1 MMKRNKEQNTIKLQ
15 EQLLKIKILKIF
27 MKHFFIILIFIS
39 NIGSGQK
46 ADTSYKLLDSVIV
59 TSRSIKILDTKNPFV
74 ISSITNKQ
82 IVEKG
87 ARTTPEALQ
96 GVSGV
101 FIQKTNHG
109 GGSAFM
115 RGLTGNQTL
124 IVLDGIR
131 LNNAIYR
138 YGPNQYLNTIDM
150 FTVDKIDVLKG
161 IGSVEYGSDAMGGVI
176 HVKTKEN
183 TSKDLNKISLN
194 NTSKFISNGMEKTN
208 RTAIQYATNKW
219 DFTGGIS
226 LKKYGDLLGGG
237 SIGKQ
242 TPTGYNELNYDL
254 KTRIKISNQSELI
267 YSSQNTIQNNIPI
280 YHKIVLENFKTN
292 QTDYQIHYLN
302 YLKYKYTS
310 NKKWVSEI
318 IINASTQRSIEQ
330 RSIQKNNSSIF
341 RNEADTVKNIGL
353 TAEIVSKPNKN
364 WTMNSGFDYYKD
376 KIFSEAIE
384 TSSDLNTQVFKR
396 GLYPNRAIYKN
407 SSIFNIHNLNFNKLN
422 IVAGLRYN
430 FLHIQMNELTLGNIA
445 IKPSA
450 LVSNFGFNYQL
461 NQHSFLFGSITTGY
475 RAPNIDDL
483 GSLGIVDFRY
493 EIPSYD
499 LRPEK
504 SLNTEIGY
512 KLRSNKI
519 DFSIAAFKMKLKDII
534 ARVLVDGKV
543 INGYN
548 VYNKKNIESSYIN
561 GAEVNYTYLLSKF
574 LTWHTN
580 ATYTYGQNVTKNE
593 PMRRI
598 PPLFGQNKISF
609 AIKNKILAITHQ
621 FAGKQDRLAQGD
633 KDDNR
638 IGKQGTPGW
647 NIFNVDAGWQFKN
660 LSLNTSLIN
669 ISNVQYKTHGSGVY
683 GMGRAINLTLQW
695 NTH

>member
-1 MMKRNKEQNTIKLQ
+1 MKKYYF
-15 EQLLKIKILKIF
+15 LLS
-27 MKHFFIILIFIS
+27 LIFSINVS
-39 NIGSGQK
+39 AQK
-46 ADTSYKLLDSVIV
+46 EDSSFINLDSAIV
-59 TSRSIKILDTKNPFV
+59 TSRSIKILDTKNPLV
-74 ISSITNKQ
+74 ISSIKNQQ
-82 IVEKG
+82 IIEKG
-87 ARTTPEALQ
+87 ARTTPEALM

-109 GGSAFM
+109 GGSAFI

-161 IGSVEYGSDAMGGVI
+161 FGAVEYGSDAMGGVI

-183 TSKDLNKISLN
+183 ASKELNKISLN
-194 NTSKFISNGMEKTN
+194 NTSKFISSDMEKTN

-219 DFTGGIS
+219 DFIGGIS
-226 LKKYGDLLGGG
+226 LKKYGDLVGGG
-237 SIGKQ
+237 NIGKQ
-242 TPTGYNELNYDL
+242 NPTGYDEINYDL
-254 KTRIKISNQSELI
+254 KTKIKINNQSELI
-267 YSSQNTIQNNIPI
+267 YSSQNTIQKNIPI
-280 YHKIVLENFKTN
+280 YHKIALENYKTN
-292 QTDYQIHYLN
+292 HIDYQVHYLN
-302 YLKYKYTS
+302 YLKYKYIS
-310 NKKWVSEI
+310 HKKWASEI

-376 KIFSEAIE
+376 QIFSEAIE
-384 TSSDLNTQVFKR
+384 TSNELNTQVFKR
-396 GLYPNRAIYKN
+396 GLYPNGSIYKN
-407 SSIFNIHNLNFNKLN
+407 SSLFNIHNLNFIKLN
-422 IVAGLRYN
+422 LVAGLRYN
-430 FLHIQMNELTLGNIA
+430 FLHIQMNELTLGEIA

-450 LVSNFGFNYQL
+450 LVSNFGINYQL
-461 NQHSFLFGSITTGY
+461 NQHGFLFGSITTGY

-499 LRPEK
+499 LKPEK

-512 KLRSNKI
+512 KYRSNKI
-519 DFSIAAFKMKLKDII
+519 DFSIAAFKLKLKDII

-543 INGYN
+543 INSYN

-574 LTWHTN
+574 LTWYTN

-609 AIKNKILAITHQ
+609 VKKNKSLAITHQ

-638 IGKQGTPGW
+638 IGKLGTPGW
-647 NIFNVDAGWQFKN
+647 NIFNIDAGWQVKN
-660 LSLNTSLIN
+660 ISLNTSLIN
-669 ISNVQYKTHGSGVY
+669 ISNIQYKTHGSGVY
-683 GMGRAINLTLQW
+683 GMGRAVNFSFKIEF
-695 NTH
+695 

>member
-1 MMKRNKEQNTIKLQ
+1 MKKYYF
-15 EQLLKIKILKIF
+15 LLS
-27 MKHFFIILIFIS
+27 LIFSINVS
-39 NIGSGQK
+39 AQK
-46 ADTSYKLLDSVIV
+46 EDSSFINLDSAIV
-59 TSRSIKILDTKNPFV
+59 TSRSIKILDTKNPLV
-74 ISSITNKQ
+74 ISSIKKQ
-82 IVEKG
+82 QIIEKG
-87 ARTTPEALQ
+87 ARTTPEALM

-109 GGSAFM
+109 GGSAFI

-150 FTVDKIDVLKG
+150 FTIDKIDVLKG
-161 IGSVEYGSDAMGGVI
+161 FGAVEYGSDALSGVI
-176 HVKTKEN
+176 HIKTKEN
-183 TSKDLNKISLN
+183 ASKELNKISLN
-194 NTSKFISNGMEKTN
+194 NTSKFISSDMEKTN

-219 DFTGGIS
+219 DFIGGIS
-226 LKKYGDLLGGG
+226 LKKYGDLVGGG
-237 SIGKQ
+237 NIGKQ
-242 TPTGYNELNYDL
+242 NPTGYDEINYDL
-254 KTRIKISNQSELI
+254 KTKIKINNQSELI
-267 YSSQNTIQNNIPI
+267 YSSQNTIQKNIPI
-280 YHKIVLENFKTN
+280 YHKIALENYKTN
-292 QTDYQIHYLN
+292 HIDYQVHYLN
-302 YLKYKYTS
+302 YLKYKYIS
-310 NKKWVSEI
+310 HKKWASEI

-376 KIFSEAIE
+376 QIFSEAIE
-384 TSSDLNTQVFKR
+384 TSSELNTQVFKR
-396 GLYPNRAIYKN
+396 GLYPNGSIYKN
-407 SSIFNIHNLNFNKLN
+407 SSLFNIHNLNFIKLN
-422 IVAGLRYN
+422 LVAGLRYN
-430 FLHIQMNELTLGNIA
+430 FLHIQMNELTLGEIA

-450 LVSNFGFNYQL
+450 LVSNFGINYQL
-461 NQHSFLFGSITTGY
+461 NQHGFLFGSITTGY

-499 LRPEK
+499 LKPEK

-512 KLRSNKI
+512 KYRSNKI
-519 DFSIAAFKMKLKDII
+519 DFSIAAFKLKLKDII

-543 INGYN
+543 INSYN

-574 LTWHTN
+574 LTWYTN

-609 AIKNKILAITHQ
+609 VKKNKSLAITHQ

-638 IGKQGTPGW
+638 IGKLGTPGW
-647 NIFNVDAGWQFKN
+647 NIFNIDAGWQVKN
-660 LSLNTSLIN
+660 ISLNTSLIN
-669 ISNVQYKTHGSGVY
+669 ISNIQYKTHGSGVY
-683 GMGRAINLTLQW
+683 GMGRAVNFSFKIEF
-695 NTH
+695 

>member
-1 MMKRNKEQNTIKLQ
+1 MKKYYF
-15 EQLLKIKILKIF
+15 LLS
-27 MKHFFIILIFIS
+27 LIFSINVS
-39 NIGSGQK
+39 AQK
-46 ADTSYKLLDSVIV
+46 EDSSFINLDSAIV

-74 ISSITNKQ
+74 ISSITSQQ
-82 IVEKG
+82 IIEKG
-87 ARTTPEALQ
+87 ARTTPEALM
-96 GVSGV
+96 GESGV

-109 GGSAFM
+109 GGSAFV

-131 LNNAIYR
+131 LNNSIYR

-150 FTVDKIDVLKG
+150 FTVNKIDVLKG
-161 IGSVEYGSDAMGGVI
+161 IGAVEYGSDAMGGVI
-176 HVKTKEN
+176 QVKTKEN
-183 TSKDLNKISLN
+183 ASKELNKISLN
-194 NTSKFISNGMEKTN
+194 NTSKFISSDMEKTN

-219 DFTGGIS
+219 DFIGGIS
-226 LKKYGDLLGGG
+226 LKKYGDLVGGG
-237 SIGKQ
+237 NIGKQ
-242 TPTGYNELNYDL
+242 TPTKYNEINYDL
-254 KTRIKISNQSELI
+254 KTRIKINNQSELI
-267 YSSQNTIQNNIPI
+267 YSSQNTIQKNVPI
-280 YHKIVLENFKTN
+280 YHKIALENFKTN
-292 QTDYQIHYLN
+292 QIDYQIHYLN
-302 YLKYKYTS
+302 YLKYKYIS
-310 NKKWVSEI
+310 HKKWISEI

-330 RSIQKNNSSIF
+330 RSNQKNNSSIL

-364 WTMNSGFDYYKD
+364 WTMNTGFDYYKD
-376 KIFSEAIE
+376 QIFSEALE
-384 TSSDLNTQVFKR
+384 TNSDLNTQVFKR
-396 GLYPNRAIYKN
+396 GLYPNGSIYKN

-445 IKPSA
+445 INPAA

-461 NQHSFLFGSITTGY
+461 NQHGFLFGSITTGY

-512 KLRSNKI
+512 KYRSNKI

-534 ARVLVDGKV
+534 ARVLLDGQV
-543 INGYN
+543 INSYQ

-561 GAEVNYTYLLSKF
+561 GKEVNYNYLLSKY
-574 LTWHTN
+574 LTWYTN

-609 AIKNKILAITHQ
+609 VKKNKSLAITHQ

-638 IGKQGTPGW
+638 IGKLGTPGW
-647 NIFNVDAGWQFKN
+647 NIFNIDAGWEFKN
-660 LSLNTSLIN
+660 LSVNTSLIN

-683 GMGRAINLTLQW
+683 AMGRAVNFSFKIEF
-695 NTH
+695 

>member
-1 MMKRNKEQNTIKLQ
+1 MKKYYF
-15 EQLLKIKILKIF
+15 LLS
-27 MKHFFIILIFIS
+27 LIFSINVS
-39 NIGSGQK
+39 AQK
-46 ADTSYKLLDSVIV
+46 EDSSFINLDSAIV
-59 TSRSIKILDTKNPFV
+59 TSRSIKILDTKNPLV
-74 ISSITNKQ
+74 ISSIKKQ
-82 IVEKG
+82 QIIEKG
-87 ARTTPEALQ
+87 ARTTPEALM

-109 GGSAFM
+109 GGSAFI

-150 FTVDKIDVLKG
+150 FTIDKIDVLKG
-161 IGSVEYGSDAMGGVI
+161 FGAVEYGSDAMGGVI

-183 TSKDLNKISLN
+183 ASKELNKISLN
-194 NTSKFISNGMEKTN
+194 NTSKFISSDMEKTN

-219 DFTGGIS
+219 DFIGGIS
-226 LKKYGDLLGGG
+226 LKKYGDLVGGG
-237 SIGKQ
+237 NIGKQ
-242 TPTGYNELNYDL
+242 NPTGYDEINYDL
-254 KTRIKISNQSELI
+254 KTKIKINNQSELI
-267 YSSQNTIQNNIPI
+267 YSSQNTIQKNIPI
-280 YHKIVLENFKTN
+280 YHKIALENYKTN
-292 QTDYQIHYLN
+292 HIDYQVHYLN
-302 YLKYKYTS
+302 YLKYKYIS
-310 NKKWVSEI
+310 HKKWASEI

-376 KIFSEAIE
+376 QIFSEAIE
-384 TSSDLNTQVFKR
+384 TSNELNTQVFKR
-396 GLYPNRAIYKN
+396 GLYPNGSIYKN
-407 SSIFNIHNLNFNKLN
+407 SSLFNIHNLNFIKLN
-422 IVAGLRYN
+422 LVAGLRYN
-430 FLHIQMNELTLGNIA
+430 FLHIQMNELTLGEIA

-450 LVSNFGFNYQL
+450 LVSNFGINYQL
-461 NQHSFLFGSITTGY
+461 NQHGFLFGSITTGY

-499 LRPEK
+499 LKPEK

-512 KLRSNKI
+512 KYRSNKI
-519 DFSIAAFKMKLKDII
+519 DFSIAAFKLKLKDII

-543 INGYN
+543 INSYN

-574 LTWHTN
+574 LTWYTN

-609 AIKNKILAITHQ
+609 VKKNKSLAITHQ

-638 IGKQGTPGW
+638 IGKLGTPGW
-647 NIFNVDAGWQFKN
+647 NIFNIDAGWQVKN
-660 LSLNTSLIN
+660 ISLNTSLIN
-669 ISNVQYKTHGSGVY
+669 ISNIQYKTHGSGVY
-683 GMGRAINLTLQW
+683 GMGRAVNFSFKIEF
-695 NTH
+695 

>member
-1 MMKRNKEQNTIKLQ
+1 MKRNKEQNTIKLQ

-27 MKHFFIILIFIS
+27 MKHYFIILIFIS

-59 TSRSIKILDTKNPFV
+59 TSRSIKIFDTKNPFV

-109 GGSAFM
+109 GGSAFL

-161 IGSVEYGSDAMGGVI
+161 IGAVEYGSDAMGGVI

-183 TSKDLNKISLN
+183 ASKDLNKISLN
-194 NTSKFISNGMEKTN
+194 NTSKFISSDMEKTN

-219 DFTGGIS
+219 DFIGGIS
-226 LKKYGDLLGGG
+226 LKKYGDLVGGEN
-237 SIGKQ
+237 IGKQ
-242 TPTGYNELNYDL
+242 NPTGYNELNYDL

-267 YSSQNTIQNNIPI
+267 YSSQNTIQKNVPI
-280 YHKIVLENFKTN
+280 YHKIALENFKTN
-292 QTDYQIHYLN
+292 QIDYQIHYLN
-302 YLKYKYTS
+302 YLKYKYIS
-310 NKKWVSEI
+310 NKKWISEI

-330 RSIQKNNSSIF
+330 RSNQKNNSSIF

-376 KIFSEAIE
+376 QIFSEAIE
-384 TSSDLNTQVFKR
+384 TSSELNAQVFKR
-396 GLYPNRAIYKN
+396 GLYPNGSIYKN

-512 KLRSNKI
+512 KFRSNKI

-543 INGYN
+543 ISGYN

-561 GAEVNYTYLLSKF
+561 GAEVNYTYLVSKF

-609 AIKNKILAITHQ
+609 VKKNKTLAISHQ

>member
-1 MMKRNKEQNTIKLQ
+1 MKKYYF
-15 EQLLKIKILKIF
+15 LLS
-27 MKHFFIILIFIS
+27 LIFSINVS
-39 NIGSGQK
+39 AQK
-46 ADTSYKLLDSVIV
+46 EDSSFINLDSAIV
-59 TSRSIKILDTKNPFV
+59 TSRSIKILDTKNPLV
-74 ISSITNKQ
+74 ISSITNQQ
-82 IVEKG
+82 IIEKG
-87 ARTTPEALQ
+87 ARTTPEALM

-109 GGSAFM
+109 GGSAFI

-150 FTVDKIDVLKG
+150 LTVDKIDVLKG
-161 IGSVEYGSDAMGGVI
+161 VGAVEYGSDAMGGVI

-183 TSKDLNKISLN
+183 ASKELNKISLN
-194 NTSKFISNGMEKTN
+194 NTSRFISSDMEKTN

-219 DFTGGIS
+219 DFIGGIS
-226 LKKYGDLLGGG
+226 LKKYGDLVGGG
-237 SIGKQ
+237 NIGKQ
-242 TPTGYNELNYDL
+242 TPTKYNEINYDL
-254 KTRIKISNQSELI
+254 KTRIKINNQSELI
-267 YSSQNTIQNNIPI
+267 YSSQNTIQKNVPI
-280 YHKIVLENFKTN
+280 YHKIALENFKTN
-292 QTDYQIHYLN
+292 QIDYQIHYLN
-302 YLKYKYTS
+302 YLKYKYIS
-310 NKKWVSEI
+310 HKKWISEI

-330 RSIQKNNSSIF
+330 RSNQKNNSSIF

-353 TAEIVSKPNKN
+353 TAEIVSKPNKK
-364 WTMNSGFDYYKD
+364 WTINSGFDYYKD
-376 KIFSEAIE
+376 EIFSEAIE
-384 TSSDLNTQVFKR
+384 TNSELNTQVFKR
-396 GLYPNRAIYKN
+396 GLYPNGSIYKN

-461 NQHSFLFGSITTGY
+461 NQHGFLFGSITTGY

-512 KLRSNKI
+512 KYRSNKI

-534 ARVLVDGKV
+534 ARVQVDGKV

-561 GAEVNYTYLLSKF
+561 GAEVNYTYLLSKY
-574 LTWHTN
+574 LTWYTN

-609 AIKNKILAITHQ
+609 VKKNKTLAITHQ
-621 FAGKQDRLAQGD
+621 FAGKQNRLAQGD

-638 IGKQGTPGW
+638 IGKLGTPGW
-647 NIFNVDAGWQFKN
+647 NIFNIDAGWQVKN
-660 LSLNTSLIN
+660 ISLNTSLIN

-683 GMGRAINLTLQW
+683 GMGRAVNFSFKIEF
-695 NTH
+695 

>member
-1 MMKRNKEQNTIKLQ
+1 MKKYYFLLSIIFSINVSAQKEDSS
-15 EQLLKIKILKIF
+15 
-27 MKHFFIILIFIS
+27 FI
-39 NIGSGQK
+39 N
-46 ADTSYKLLDSVIV
+46 LDSAIV

-74 ISSITNKQ
+74 ISSITSQQ
-82 IVEKG
+82 IIEKG
-87 ARTTPEALQ
+87 ARTTPEALM

-109 GGSAFM
+109 GGSAFI

-161 IGSVEYGSDAMGGVI
+161 VGSVEYGSDAMGGVI

-183 TSKDLNKISLN
+183 ASKELNKISLN
-194 NTSKFISNGMEKTN
+194 NTSKFISSDMEKTN

-219 DFTGGIS
+219 DFIGGIS
-226 LKKYGDLLGGG
+226 LKKYGDLVGGG
-237 SIGKQ
+237 NIGKQ
-242 TPTGYNELNYDL
+242 TPTKYNEINYDL
-254 KTRIKISNQSELI
+254 KTRIKINNQSELI
-267 YSSQNTIQNNIPI
+267 YSSQNTIQKNVPI
-280 YHKIVLENFKTN
+280 YHKIALENFKTN
-292 QTDYQIHYLN
+292 QIDYQIHYLN
-302 YLKYKYTS
+302 YLKYKYIS
-310 NKKWVSEI
+310 HKKWISEI

-330 RSIQKNNSSIF
+330 RSNQKNNSSIF

-384 TSSDLNTQVFKR
+384 TSSELNTQVFKR
-396 GLYPNRAIYKN
+396 GLYPNGAIYKN

-445 IKPSA
+445 INPAA
-450 LVSNFGFNYQL
+450 LVSNFGFNYQV
-461 NQHSFLFGSITTGY
+461 NQHGFLFGSITTGY

-512 KLRSNKI
+512 KYRSNKI

-561 GAEVNYTYLLSKF
+561 GAEVNYTYLLSKY
-574 LTWHTN
+574 LTWYTN

-609 AIKNKILAITHQ
+609 VKKNKSLAITHQ

-638 IGKQGTPGW
+638 IGKLGTPGW
-647 NIFNVDAGWQFKN
+647 NIFNIDAGWEFKN
-660 LSLNTSLIN
+660 LSVNTSLIN

-683 GMGRAINLTLQW
+683 AMGRAVNFSFKIEF
-695 NTH
+695 

>member
-1 MMKRNKEQNTIKLQ
+1 MKKYYF
-15 EQLLKIKILKIF
+15 LLS
-27 MKHFFIILIFIS
+27 LIFTNNVS
-39 NIGSGQK
+39 AQK
-46 ADTSYKLLDSVIV
+46 VDSSYINLDSAVV
-59 TSRSIKILDTKNPFV
+59 TSRSIKILDSKNPYV
-74 ISSITNKQ
+74 ISSITNQQ

-87 ARTTPEALQ
+87 TRTTPEALQ

-109 GGSAFM
+109 GGSAFI

-150 FTVDKIDVLKG
+150 FTIDKIDVLKG
-161 IGSVEYGSDAMGGVI
+161 IGAVEYGSDAMGGVI
-176 HVKTKEN
+176 HLKTKEN
-183 TSKDLNKISLN
+183 VSKVLNKISLN
-194 NTSKFISNGMEKTN
+194 NTSKFISSGMEKTN

-219 DFTGGIS
+219 NFIGGFS
-226 LKKYGDLLGGG
+226 LKKYGDLIGGG
-237 SIGKQ
+237 NIGKQ
-242 TPTGYNELNYDL
+242 KPTGYNELNYDL
-254 KTRIKISNQSELI
+254 KTKIKINSRSELI

-292 QTDYQIHYLN
+292 QIEYQIRYLN
-302 YLKYKYTS
+302 YLNYKYAS
-310 NKKWVSEI
+310 KKKWISEI

-330 RSIQKNNSSIF
+330 RSNQKNNSSIF

-353 TAEIVSKPNKN
+353 TAEIVSKPYKT
-364 WTMNSGFDYYKD
+364 WTTNTGFDYYKD
-376 KIFSEAIE
+376 EIFSEAIE

-396 GLYPNRAIYKN
+396 GLYPNRSIYKN
-407 SSIFNIHNLNFNKLN
+407 SSLFNIHNLNFNKLN

-445 IKPSA
+445 INPSA

-461 NQHSFLFGSITTGY
+461 NQHGFLFGSITTGY

-483 GSLGIVDFRY
+483 GSLGIIDFRY

-504 SLNTEIGY
+504 SLNTELGY
-512 KLRSNKI
+512 KYRSNKI
-519 DFSIAAFKMKLKDII
+519 DFSIATFKMKLKDII

-543 INGYN
+543 ISGYN

-561 GAEVNYTYLLSKF
+561 GAEVNYTNLFSKF
-574 LTWHTN
+574 LTWYTN

-598 PPLFGQNKISF
+598 PPFFGQNKLTWINQ
-609 AIKNKILAITHQ
+609 NKSLAITHQ

-638 IGKQGTPGW
+638 IGKLGTPGW
-647 NIFNVDAGWQFKN
+647 NIFNVDAGWQFKKLN
-660 LSLNTSLIN
+660 VNTSLIN

-683 GMGRAINLTLQW
+683 GMGRAVNVTIQW
-695 NTH
+695 NIR

>member
-1 MMKRNKEQNTIKLQ
+1 MKKYYF
-15 EQLLKIKILKIF
+15 LLS
-27 MKHFFIILIFIS
+27 LIFSINVS
-39 NIGSGQK
+39 AQK
-46 ADTSYKLLDSVIV
+46 EDSSFINLDSAIV
-59 TSRSIKILDTKNPFV
+59 TSRSIKILDTKNPLV
-74 ISSITNKQ
+74 ISSITNQQ
-82 IVEKG
+82 IIEKG
-87 ARTTPEALQ
+87 ARTTPEALM

-109 GGSAFM
+109 GGSAFI

-150 FTVDKIDVLKG
+150 FSVDKIDVLKG
-161 IGSVEYGSDAMGGVI
+161 IGAVEYGSDAMGGVI
-176 HVKTKEN
+176 HIKTKEHA
-183 TSKDLNKISLN
+183 SKELNKISLN
-194 NTSKFISNGMEKTN
+194 NTSKFISSDMEKTN

-219 DFTGGIS
+219 NFIGGIS
-226 LKKYGDLLGGG
+226 LKKYGDLVGGEN
-237 SIGKQ
+237 IGKQ
-242 TPTGYNELNYDL
+242 TPTKYNEINYDL

-267 YSSQNTIQNNIPI
+267 YSSQNTIQKNVPI
-280 YHKIVLENFKTN
+280 YHKIALENFKTN
-292 QTDYQIHYLN
+292 QIDYQIHYLN
-302 YLKYKYTS
+302 YLKYKYIS
-310 NKKWVSEI
+310 HKKWISEI
-318 IINASTQRSIEQ
+318 IINVSTQRSIEQ
-330 RSIQKNNSSIF
+330 RSNQKNNSSIF

-376 KIFSEAIE
+376 EIFSEAIE
-384 TSSDLNTQVFKR
+384 TSSELNSQVFKR
-396 GLYPNRAIYKN
+396 GLYPNGSIYKN
-407 SSIFNIHNLNFNKLN
+407 SSLFNIHNLNFNKLN

-430 FLHIQMNELTLGNIA
+430 LLHIQMNELTLGNIA
-445 IKPSA
+445 INPAA

-461 NQHSFLFGSITTGY
+461 DQHGFLFGSITTGY

-512 KLRSNKI
+512 KYRSNKI

-534 ARVLVDGKV
+534 ARVQVDGKV

-561 GAEVNYTYLLSKF
+561 GAEVNYTYLLSKY
-574 LTWHTN
+574 LTWYTN

-609 AIKNKILAITHQ
+609 VKKNKTLAITHQ
-621 FAGKQDRLAQGD
+621 FAGKQNRLAQGD

-638 IGKQGTPGW
+638 IGKLGTPGW
-647 NIFNVDAGWQFKN
+647 NIFNIDAGWQVKN
-660 LSLNTSLIN
+660 ISLNTSLIN

-683 GMGRAINLTLQW
+683 GMGRAVNFSFKIEF
-695 NTH
+695 

>member
-1 MMKRNKEQNTIKLQ
+1 MKKYYF
-15 EQLLKIKILKIF
+15 LLS
-27 MKHFFIILIFIS
+27 LIFSINVS
-39 NIGSGQK
+39 AQK
-46 ADTSYKLLDSVIV
+46 EDSSYVNLDSAIV
-59 TSRSIKILDTKNPFV
+59 TSRSIKILDTKNSFV
-74 ISSITNKQ
+74 ISSITNHQ
-82 IVEKG
+82 IIEKG
-87 ARTTPEALQ
+87 ARTTPEALM

-109 GGSAFM
+109 GGSAFI

-183 TSKDLNKISLN
+183 TSQELNKISLN
-194 NTSKFISNGMEKTN
+194 NTSKFISSDMEKTN

-219 DFTGGIS
+219 DFIGGIS
-226 LKKYGDLLGGG
+226 LKKYGDLVGGEN
-237 SIGKQ
+237 IGKQ
-242 TPTGYNELNYDL
+242 TPTGYNEINYDL
-254 KTRIKISNQSELI
+254 KTRIKISTQSELI
-267 YSSQNTIQNNIPI
+267 YSSQNTIQKNVPI
-280 YHKIVLENFKTN
+280 YHKIALENFKTN
-292 QTDYQIHYLN
+292 QIDYQILYLN
-302 YLKYKYTS
+302 YLKYKYIS
-310 NKKWVSEI
+310 HKKWISEI

-330 RSIQKNNSSIF
+330 RSNQKNNSSIF

-364 WTMNSGFDYYKD
+364 WTMNTGFDYYKD
-376 KIFSEAIE
+376 EIFSEAIE
-384 TSSDLNTQVFKR
+384 TSSDINTQVIKR
-396 GLYPNRAIYKN
+396 GLYPNGSIYKN
-407 SSIFNIHNLNFNKLN
+407 SSLFNIHNLNFNKLN

-445 IKPSA
+445 INPAA
-450 LVSNFGFNYQL
+450 LVSNYGFNYQL
-461 NQHSFLFGSITTGY
+461 NQHGFLFGSITTGY

-512 KLRSNKI
+512 KYRSNKI

-534 ARVLVDGKV
+534 ARVLVDGQV

-561 GAEVNYTYLLSKF
+561 GAEVNYTYLLSKY
-574 LTWHTN
+574 LTWYTN
-580 ATYTYGQNVTKNE
+580 ATYTYGQNETKNE

-609 AIKNKILAITHQ
+609 VKKNKTLAISHQ

-638 IGKQGTPGW
+638 IGKLGTPGW
-647 NIFNVDAGWQFKN
+647 NIFNIDAGWQVKN

-683 GMGRAINLTLQW
+683 GVGRAVNLTIQW
-695 NTH
+695 NIR

>member
-1 MMKRNKEQNTIKLQ
+1 MKKYYF
-15 EQLLKIKILKIF
+15 LLS
-27 MKHFFIILIFIS
+27 LIFSINVS
-39 NIGSGQK
+39 AQK
-46 ADTSYKLLDSVIV
+46 EDSSYVNLDSAIV
-59 TSRSIKILDTKNPFV
+59 TSRSIKILDTKNPLV
-74 ISSITNKQ
+74 ISSITNQQ
-82 IVEKG
+82 IIEKG
-87 ARTTPEALQ
+87 ARTTPEALM

-109 GGSAFM
+109 GGSAFI

-150 FTVDKIDVLKG
+150 FSVDIIDVLKG
-161 IGSVEYGSDAMGGVI
+161 IGAVEYGSDAMGGVI
-176 HVKTKEN
+176 HIKTKEN
-183 TSKDLNKISLN
+183 ASQELNKISLN
-194 NTSKFISNGMEKTN
+194 NTSKFISSDMEKTN

-219 DFTGGIS
+219 DFIGGIS
-226 LKKYGDLLGGG
+226 LKKYGDLVGGG
-237 SIGKQ
+237 NIGKQ
-242 TPTGYNELNYDL
+242 NPTGYNELNYDL
-254 KTRIKISNQSELI
+254 KTRIKISTQSELI
-267 YSSQNTIQNNIPI
+267 YSSQNTIQKNVPI
-280 YHKIVLENFKTN
+280 YHKIALENFKTN
-292 QTDYQIHYLN
+292 QIDYQIRYLN
-302 YLKYKYTS
+302 YLKYKYIS
-310 NKKWVSEI
+310 NKRWISEI
-318 IINASTQRSIEQ
+318 IINASTQRTIEQ
-330 RSIQKNNSSIF
+330 RSNQKNNSSIF

-364 WTMNSGFDYYKD
+364 WTMNTGFDYYKD
-376 KIFSEAIE
+376 EIFSEAIE
-384 TSSDLNTQVFKR
+384 TSSDINTQVIKR
-396 GLYPNRAIYKN
+396 GLYPNGSIYKN
-407 SSIFNIHNLNFNKLN
+407 SSLFNIHNLNFNKLN

-445 IKPSA
+445 INPAA
-450 LVSNFGFNYQL
+450 LVSNFGFNYRL
-461 NQHSFLFGSITTGY
+461 NQHGFLFGSITTGY

-512 KLRSNKI
+512 KYRSNKI

-561 GAEVNYTYLLSKF
+561 GAEVNYTYLLSKY
-574 LTWHTN
+574 LTWYTN

-609 AIKNKILAITHQ
+609 IKKNKTLAITHQ

-638 IGKQGTPGW
+638 IGRIGTPGW
-647 NIFNVDAGWQFKN
+647 NIFNVDAGWEFKN

-683 GMGRAINLTLQW
+683 GMGRAINLAIQW
-695 NTH
+695 NIR

>member
-1 MMKRNKEQNTIKLQ
+1 MKKYYF
-15 EQLLKIKILKIF
+15 LLS
-27 MKHFFIILIFIS
+27 LIFSINVS
-39 NIGSGQK
+39 AQK
-46 ADTSYKLLDSVIV
+46 EDSSFINLDSAIV

-74 ISSITNKQ
+74 ISSITSQQ
-82 IVEKG
+82 IIEKG
-87 ARTTPEALQ
+87 ARTTPEALM

-109 GGSAFM
+109 GGSAFI

-161 IGSVEYGSDAMGGVI
+161 VGSVEYGSDAMGGVI

-183 TSKDLNKISLN
+183 ASKELNKISLN
-194 NTSKFISNGMEKTN
+194 NTSKFISSDMEKTN

-219 DFTGGIS
+219 DFIGGIS
-226 LKKYGDLLGGG
+226 LKKYGDLVGGG
-237 SIGKQ
+237 NIGKQ
-242 TPTGYNELNYDL
+242 TPTKYNEINYDL
-254 KTRIKISNQSELI
+254 KTRIKINNQSELI
-267 YSSQNTIQNNIPI
+267 YSSQNTIQKNVPI
-280 YHKIVLENFKTN
+280 YHKIALENFKTN
-292 QTDYQIHYLN
+292 QIDYQIHYLN
-302 YLKYKYTS
+302 YLKYKYIS
-310 NKKWVSEI
+310 HKKWISEI

-330 RSIQKNNSSIF
+330 RSNQKNNSSIL

-364 WTMNSGFDYYKD
+364 WTMNTGFDYYKD
-376 KIFSEAIE
+376 QIFSEALE
-384 TSSDLNTQVFKR
+384 TNSDLNTQVFKR
-396 GLYPNRAIYKN
+396 GLYPNGSIYKN

-445 IKPSA
+445 INPAA
-450 LVSNFGFNYQL
+450 LVSNFGFNYQV
-461 NQHSFLFGSITTGY
+461 NQHGFLFGSITTGY

-512 KLRSNKI
+512 KYRSNKI

-561 GAEVNYTYLLSKF
+561 GAEVNYTYLLSKY
-574 LTWHTN
+574 LTWYTN

-609 AIKNKILAITHQ
+609 VKKNKSLAITHQ

-638 IGKQGTPGW
+638 IGKLGTPGW
-647 NIFNVDAGWQFKN
+647 NIFNIDAGWEFKN
-660 LSLNTSLIN
+660 LSVNTSLIN

-683 GMGRAINLTLQW
+683 GMGRAINLTIQW
-695 NTH
+695 NIR

>member
-59 TSRSIKILDTKNPFV
+59 TSRSIKILDIKNPFV

-109 GGSAFM
+109 GGSAFI

-150 FTVDKIDVLKG
+150 FTVGKIDVLKG

-183 TSKDLNKISLN
+183 ASMELNKISLN

-219 DFTGGIS
+219 NFIGGIS

-237 SIGKQ
+237 NIGKQ
-242 TPTGYNELNYDL
+242 TPTGYNEINYDL
-254 KTRIKISNQSELI
+254 KTKIKINNQSEII

-280 YHKIVLENFKTN
+280 YHKIVLENFKIN

-310 NKKWVSEI
+310 NKKWISEI

-330 RSIQKNNSSIF
+330 RSIQKNNSNVF
-341 RNEADTVKNIGL
+341 RNEADTVKNVGL
-353 TAEIVSKPNKN
+353 TAEIVSKPYKN
-364 WTMNSGFDYYKD
+364 WNINSGFDYYKD
-376 KIFSEAIE
+376 EIFSEALE
-384 TSSDLNTQVFKR
+384 TSGDLNTQVFKR
-396 GLYPNRAIYKN
+396 GLYPNGAIYKN

-450 LVSNFGFNYQL
+450 LVSNFGVNYQL

-512 KLRSNKI
+512 KYRSNKI

-561 GAEVNYTYLLSKF
+561 GTEVNYTYLLSKF

-598 PPLFGQNKISF
+598 PPFFGQNKLTWSNQ
-609 AIKNKILAITHQ
+609 NKSLAILHQ

-638 IGKQGTPGW
+638 IGKLGTTGW
-647 NIFNVDAGWQFKN
+647 NIFNVDAGWQFKYLN
-660 LSLNTSLIN
+660 LNTSLIN

-683 GMGRAINLTLQW
+683 GMGRAVNLTIQW
-695 NTH
+695 NIR

>member
-1 MMKRNKEQNTIKLQ
+1 MKKFYF
-15 EQLLKIKILKIF
+15 LLS
-27 MKHFFIILIFIS
+27 LIFSINVS
-39 NIGSGQK
+39 AQK
-46 ADTSYKLLDSVIV
+46 EDSSYVNLDSAIV
-59 TSRSIKILDTKNPFV
+59 TSRSIKILDTKNSFV
-74 ISSITNKQ
+74 ISSITNHQ
-82 IVEKG
+82 IIEKG
-87 ARTTPEALQ
+87 ARTTPEALM

-109 GGSAFM
+109 GGSAFI

-183 TSKDLNKISLN
+183 TSQELNKISLN
-194 NTSKFISNGMEKTN
+194 NTSKFISSDMEKTN

-219 DFTGGIS
+219 DFIGGIS
-226 LKKYGDLLGGG
+226 LKKYGDLVGGEN
-237 SIGKQ
+237 IGKQ
-242 TPTGYNELNYDL
+242 TPTGYNEINYDL
-254 KTRIKISNQSELI
+254 KTRIKISTQSELI
-267 YSSQNTIQNNIPI
+267 YSSQNTIQKNVPI
-280 YHKIVLENFKTN
+280 YHKIALENFKTN
-292 QTDYQIHYLN
+292 QIDYQIRYLN
-302 YLKYKYTS
+302 YLKYKYIS
-310 NKKWVSEI
+310 NKRWISEI
-318 IINASTQRSIEQ
+318 IINASTQRTIEQ
-330 RSIQKNNSSIF
+330 RSNQKNNSSIF

-364 WTMNSGFDYYKD
+364 WTMNTGFDYYKD
-376 KIFSEAIE
+376 EIFSEAIE
-384 TSSDLNTQVFKR
+384 TSSDINTQVIKR
-396 GLYPNRAIYKN
+396 GLYPNGSIYKN
-407 SSIFNIHNLNFNKLN
+407 SSLFNIHNLNFNKLN

-445 IKPSA
+445 INPAA
-450 LVSNFGFNYQL
+450 LVSNYGFNYQL
-461 NQHSFLFGSITTGY
+461 NQHGFLFGSITTGY

-512 KLRSNKI
+512 KYRSNKI

-534 ARVLVDGKV
+534 ARVLVDGQV

-561 GAEVNYTYLLSKF
+561 GAEVNYTYLLSKY
-574 LTWHTN
+574 LTWYTN
-580 ATYTYGQNVTKNE
+580 ATYTYGQNETKNE

-609 AIKNKILAITHQ
+609 VKKNKTLAISHQ

-638 IGKQGTPGW
+638 IGKLGTPGW
-647 NIFNVDAGWQFKN
+647 NIFNIDAGWQVKN

-683 GMGRAINLTLQW
+683 GVGRAVNLTIQW
-695 NTH
+695 NIR

>member
-1 MMKRNKEQNTIKLQ
+1 MKKYYF
-15 EQLLKIKILKIF
+15 LLS
-27 MKHFFIILIFIS
+27 LIFSINVS
-39 NIGSGQK
+39 AQK
-46 ADTSYKLLDSVIV
+46 EDSSYVNLDSAIV
-59 TSRSIKILDTKNPFV
+59 TSRSIKILDTKNPLV
-74 ISSITNKQ
+74 ISSITNQQ
-82 IVEKG
+82 IIEKG
-87 ARTTPEALQ
+87 ARTTPEALM

-109 GGSAFM
+109 GGSAFI

-150 FTVDKIDVLKG
+150 FSVDIIDVLKG
-161 IGSVEYGSDAMGGVI
+161 IGAVEYGSDAMGGVI
-176 HVKTKEN
+176 HIKTKEN
-183 TSKDLNKISLN
+183 ASQELNKISLN
-194 NTSKFISNGMEKTN
+194 NTSKFISSDMEKTN

-219 DFTGGIS
+219 DFIGGIS
-226 LKKYGDLLGGG
+226 LKKYGDLVGGG
-237 SIGKQ
+237 NIGKQ
-242 TPTGYNELNYDL
+242 NPTGYNELNYDL

-267 YSSQNTIQNNIPI
+267 YSSQNTIQKNVPI
-280 YHKIVLENFKTN
+280 NHKIALENFKTN
-292 QTDYQIHYLN
+292 QIDYQVRYLN
-302 YLKYKYTS
+302 YLKYKYVS
-310 NKKWVSEI
+310 NKRWISEI
-318 IINASTQRSIEQ
+318 IINASTQRTIEQ
-330 RSIQKNNSSIF
+330 RSNQKNNSSIF

-376 KIFSEAIE
+376 AIFSEAIE
-384 TSSDLNTQVFKR
+384 TSSDINTQVIKR
-396 GLYPNRAIYKN
+396 GLYPNGSIYKN
-407 SSIFNIHNLNFNKLN
+407 SSLFNIHNLNFNKLN

-445 IKPSA
+445 INPAA
-450 LVSNFGFNYQL
+450 LVSNYGFNYQL
-461 NQHSFLFGSITTGY
+461 NQHGFLFGSITTGY

-512 KLRSNKI
+512 KYRSNKI

-534 ARVLVDGKV
+534 ARVLVDGQV

-548 VYNKKNIESSYIN
+548 FYNKKNIESSYIN
-561 GAEVNYTYLLSKF
+561 GAEVNYTYLLSKY
-574 LTWHTN
+574 LTWYTN
-580 ATYTYGQNVTKNE
+580 ATYSYGQNVTKNE

-609 AIKNKILAITHQ
+609 VKKNKTLAISHQ

-638 IGKQGTPGW
+638 IGKLGTPGW
-647 NIFNVDAGWQFKN
+647 NIFNIDAGWQVKN

-683 GMGRAINLTLQW
+683 GVGRAVNLTIQW
-695 NTH
+695 NIR

>member
-1 MMKRNKEQNTIKLQ
+1 MKKYYF
-15 EQLLKIKILKIF
+15 LLS
-27 MKHFFIILIFIS
+27 LIFSINVS
-39 NIGSGQK
+39 AQK
-46 ADTSYKLLDSVIV
+46 EDSSYVNLDSAIV
-59 TSRSIKILDTKNPFV
+59 TSRSIKILDTKNPLV
-74 ISSITNKQ
+74 ISSITNQQ
-82 IVEKG
+82 IIEKG
-87 ARTTPEALQ
+87 ARTTPEALM

-109 GGSAFM
+109 GGSAFI

-150 FTVDKIDVLKG
+150 FSVDIIDVLKG
-161 IGSVEYGSDAMGGVI
+161 IGAVEYGSDAMGGVI
-176 HVKTKEN
+176 HIKTKEN
-183 TSKDLNKISLN
+183 ASQELNKISLN
-194 NTSKFISNGMEKTN
+194 NTSKFISSDMEKTN

-219 DFTGGIS
+219 DFIGGIS
-226 LKKYGDLLGGG
+226 LKKYGDLVGGG
-237 SIGKQ
+237 NIGKQ
-242 TPTGYNELNYDL
+242 NPTGYNELNYDL

-267 YSSQNTIQNNIPI
+267 YSSQNTIQKNVPI
-280 YHKIVLENFKTN
+280 YHKIALENFKTN
-292 QTDYQIHYLN
+292 QIDYQVRYLN
-302 YLKYKYTS
+302 YLKYKHVS
-310 NKKWVSEI
+310 NKRWISEI
-318 IINASTQRSIEQ
+318 IINASTQRTIEQ
-330 RSIQKNNSSIF
+330 RSNQKNNSSIF

-376 KIFSEAIE
+376 AIFSEAIE
-384 TSSDLNTQVFKR
+384 TSSDINTQVIKR
-396 GLYPNRAIYKN
+396 GLYPNGSIYKN
-407 SSIFNIHNLNFNKLN
+407 SSLFNIHNLNFNKLN

-445 IKPSA
+445 INPAA

-461 NQHSFLFGSITTGY
+461 NQHGFLFGSITTGY

-512 KLRSNKI
+512 KYRSNKI

-534 ARVLVDGKV
+534 ARVLVDGQV

-561 GAEVNYTYLLSKF
+561 GAEVNYTYLLSKY
-574 LTWHTN
+574 LTWYTN
-580 ATYTYGQNVTKNE
+580 ATYSYGQNVTKNE

-609 AIKNKILAITHQ
+609 VKKNKTLAISHQ

-638 IGKQGTPGW
+638 IGKLGTPGW
-647 NIFNVDAGWQFKN
+647 NIFNIDAGWQVKN

-683 GMGRAINLTLQW
+683 GVGRAVNLTIQW
-695 NTH
+695 NIR

>member
-15 EQLLKIKILKIF
+15 EQLLKIKIFNKF
-27 MKHFFIILIFIS
+27 MKHFFIILLFIS

-46 ADTSYKLLDSVIV
+46 IDTSYKLLDSVIV
-59 TSRSIKILDTKNPFV
+59 TSRSIKIFDTKNPFV
-74 ISSITNKQ
+74 ISSITNQQ

-109 GGSAFM
+109 GGSAFL

-161 IGSVEYGSDAMGGVI
+161 IGAVEYGSDAMGGVI

-183 TSKDLNKISLN
+183 ASKDLNKISLN
-194 NTSKFISNGMEKTN
+194 NTSKFISSDMEKTN

-219 DFTGGIS
+219 DFIGGIS

-237 SIGKQ
+237 SVGKQ

-254 KTRIKISNQSELI
+254 KTRIKINNQSELI
-267 YSSQNTIQNNIPI
+267 YSSQNTIQKNVPI
-280 YHKIVLENFKTN
+280 YHKIALENFKTN
-292 QTDYQIHYLN
+292 QIDYQIHYLN
-302 YLKYKYTS
+302 YLKYKYIS
-310 NKKWVSEI
+310 NKKWISEI

-330 RSIQKNNSSIF
+330 RSNQKNNSSIF

-376 KIFSEAIE
+376 QLFSEAIE
-384 TSSDLNTQVFKR
+384 TSSELNTQVFKR
-396 GLYPNRAIYKN
+396 GLYPNGSIYKN

-450 LVSNFGFNYQL
+450 LVYNFGFNYQL

-512 KLRSNKI
+512 KFRSNKI

-543 INGYN
+543 ISGYN

-561 GAEVNYTYLLSKF
+561 GAEVNYTYFVSKF

-609 AIKNKILAITHQ
+609 VKKNKTLAITHQ

-638 IGKQGTPGW
+638 IGKLGTPGW

-683 GMGRAINLTLQW
+683 GMGRAINLTIQW
-695 NTH
+695 NIR

>member
-1 MMKRNKEQNTIKLQ
+1 MKKYYF
-15 EQLLKIKILKIF
+15 LLS
-27 MKHFFIILIFIS
+27 LIFSINVS
-39 NIGSGQK
+39 AQK
-46 ADTSYKLLDSVIV
+46 EDSSYVNLDSAIV
-59 TSRSIKILDTKNPFV
+59 TSRSIKILDIKNPFV
-74 ISSITNKQ
+74 ISSITNQQ
-82 IVEKG
+82 IIEKG
-87 ARTTPEALQ
+87 ARTTPEALM

-109 GGSAFM
+109 GGSAFI

-161 IGSVEYGSDAMGGVI
+161 IGAVEYGSDAMGGVI

-183 TSKDLNKISLN
+183 TSKELNKISLN
-194 NTSKFISNGMEKTN
+194 NTSKFISSGMEKTN

-219 DFTGGIS
+219 DFIGGIS
-226 LKKYGDLLGGG
+226 LKKYGDLVGGG
-237 SIGKQ
+237 NIGKQ
-242 TPTGYNELNYDL
+242 TPTKYNEINYNL
-254 KTRIKISNQSELI
+254 KTRIKINNQSELI
-267 YSSQNTIQNNIPI
+267 YSSQNTIQKNVPI
-280 YHKIVLENFKTN
+280 YHKIALENFKTN
-292 QTDYQIHYLN
+292 QIDYQIHYLN
-302 YLKYKYTS
+302 YLKYKYIS
-310 NKKWVSEI
+310 HKKWISEI
-318 IINASTQRSIEQ
+318 IINASTQRTIEQ
-330 RSIQKNNSSIF
+330 RSNQKNNSSIF
-341 RNEADTVKNIGL
+341 MNEADTVKNIGL

-364 WTMNSGFDYYKD
+364 WTMNTGFDYYKD
-376 KIFSEAIE
+376 EIFSEAIE
-384 TSSDLNTQVFKR
+384 TSSDINTQVIKR
-396 GLYPNRAIYKN
+396 GLYPNGSIYKN
-407 SSIFNIHNLNFNKLN
+407 SSLFNIHNLNFNKLN

-445 IKPSA
+445 INPSA

-461 NQHSFLFGSITTGY
+461 NQHGFLFGSIATGY

-512 KLRSNKI
+512 KYRSNKI

-561 GAEVNYTYLLSKF
+561 GAEVNYTYLLSKY
-574 LTWHTN
+574 LTWYTN
-580 ATYTYGQNVTKNE
+580 ATYTYGQNETKNE

-609 AIKNKILAITHQ
+609 VKKNKTLAISHQ

-638 IGKQGTPGW
+638 IGKLGTPGW
-647 NIFNVDAGWQFKN
+647 NIFNIDAGWQVKN

-683 GMGRAINLTLQW
+683 GVGRAVNLTIQW
-695 NTH
+695 NIR

>member
-1 MMKRNKEQNTIKLQ
+1 MKKFYFLLSIIFSINVSAQKED
-15 EQLLKIKILKIF
+15 
-27 MKHFFIILIFIS
+27 S
-39 NIGSGQK
+39 
-46 ADTSYKLLDSVIV
+46 SYVNLDSAIV
-59 TSRSIKILDTKNPFV
+59 TSRSIKILDTKNSFV
-74 ISSITNKQ
+74 ISSITNHQ
-82 IVEKG
+82 IIEKG
-87 ARTTPEALQ
+87 ARTTPEALM

-109 GGSAFM
+109 GGSAFI

-183 TSKDLNKISLN
+183 TSQELNKISLN
-194 NTSKFISNGMEKTN
+194 NTSKFISSDMEKTN

-219 DFTGGIS
+219 DFIGGIS
-226 LKKYGDLLGGG
+226 LKKYGDLVGGEN
-237 SIGKQ
+237 IGKQ
-242 TPTGYNELNYDL
+242 TPTGYNEINYDL
-254 KTRIKISNQSELI
+254 KTRIKISTQSELI
-267 YSSQNTIQNNIPI
+267 YSSQNTIQKNVPI
-280 YHKIVLENFKTN
+280 YHKIALENFKTN
-292 QTDYQIHYLN
+292 QIDYQIRYLN
-302 YLKYKYTS
+302 YLKYKYIS
-310 NKKWVSEI
+310 NKRWISEI
-318 IINASTQRSIEQ
+318 IINASTQRTIEQ
-330 RSIQKNNSSIF
+330 RSNQKINSSIF

-364 WTMNSGFDYYKD
+364 WTMNTGFDYYKD
-376 KIFSEAIE
+376 EIFSEAIE
-384 TSSDLNTQVFKR
+384 TSSDINTQVIKR
-396 GLYPNRAIYKN
+396 GLYPNGSIYKN
-407 SSIFNIHNLNFNKLN
+407 SSLFNIHNLNFNKLN

-445 IKPSA
+445 INPAA
-450 LVSNFGFNYQL
+450 LVSNYGFNYQL
-461 NQHSFLFGSITTGY
+461 NQHGFLFGSITTGY

-512 KLRSNKI
+512 KYRSNKI

-534 ARVLVDGKV
+534 ARVLVDGQV

-561 GAEVNYTYLLSKF
+561 GAEVNYTYLLSKY
-574 LTWHTN
+574 LTWYTN
-580 ATYTYGQNVTKNE
+580 ATYTYGQNETKNE

-609 AIKNKILAITHQ
+609 VKKNKTLAISHQ

-638 IGKQGTPGW
+638 IGKLGTPGW
-647 NIFNVDAGWQFKN
+647 NIFNIDAGWQVKN

-683 GMGRAINLTLQW
+683 GVGRAVNLTIQW
-695 NTH
+695 NIR

>member
-1 MMKRNKEQNTIKLQ
+1 MKKYYF
-15 EQLLKIKILKIF
+15 LLS
-27 MKHFFIILIFIS
+27 LIFSINVS
-39 NIGSGQK
+39 AQK
-46 ADTSYKLLDSVIV
+46 EDSSYVNLDSAIV
-59 TSRSIKILDTKNPFV
+59 TSRSIKILDTKNPLV
-74 ISSITNKQ
+74 ISSITNQQ
-82 IVEKG
+82 IIEKG
-87 ARTTPEALQ
+87 ARTTPEALM

-109 GGSAFM
+109 GGSAFI

-150 FTVDKIDVLKG
+150 FSVDIIDVLKG
-161 IGSVEYGSDAMGGVI
+161 IGAVEYGSDAMGGVI
-176 HVKTKEN
+176 HIKTKEN
-183 TSKDLNKISLN
+183 ASQELNKISLN
-194 NTSKFISNGMEKTN
+194 NTSKFISSDMEKTN

-219 DFTGGIS
+219 DFIGGIS
-226 LKKYGDLLGGG
+226 LKKYGDLVGGEN
-237 SIGKQ
+237 IGKQ
-242 TPTGYNELNYDL
+242 TPTGYNEINYDL
-254 KTRIKISNQSELI
+254 KTRIKISTQSELI
-267 YSSQNTIQNNIPI
+267 YSSQNTIQKNVPI
-280 YHKIVLENFKTN
+280 YHKIALENFKTN
-292 QTDYQIHYLN
+292 QIDYQIRYLN
-302 YLKYKYTS
+302 YLKYKYIS
-310 NKKWVSEI
+310 NKRWISEI
-318 IINASTQRSIEQ
+318 IINASTQRTIEQ
-330 RSIQKNNSSIF
+330 RSNQKNNSSIF

-364 WTMNSGFDYYKD
+364 WTMNTGFDYYKD
-376 KIFSEAIE
+376 EIFSEAIE
-384 TSSDLNTQVFKR
+384 TSSDINTQVIKR
-396 GLYPNRAIYKN
+396 GLYPNGSIYKN
-407 SSIFNIHNLNFNKLN
+407 SSLFNIHNLNFNKLN

-445 IKPSA
+445 INPAA
-450 LVSNFGFNYQL
+450 LVSNYGFNYQL
-461 NQHSFLFGSITTGY
+461 NQHGFLFGSITTGY

-512 KLRSNKI
+512 KYRSNKI

-534 ARVLVDGKV
+534 ARVLVDGQV

-561 GAEVNYTYLLSKF
+561 GAEVNYTYLLSKY
-574 LTWHTN
+574 LTWYTN
-580 ATYTYGQNVTKNE
+580 ATYTYGQNETKNE

-609 AIKNKILAITHQ
+609 VKKNKTLAISHQ

-638 IGKQGTPGW
+638 IGKLGTPGW
-647 NIFNVDAGWQFKN
+647 NIFNIDAGWQVKN

-683 GMGRAINLTLQW
+683 GVGRAVNLTIQW
-695 NTH
+695 NIR

>member
-1 MMKRNKEQNTIKLQ
+1 MKKYYFLLSIIFSINVSAQKEDSS
-15 EQLLKIKILKIF
+15 
-27 MKHFFIILIFIS
+27 FI
-39 NIGSGQK
+39 N
-46 ADTSYKLLDSVIV
+46 LDSAIV

-74 ISSITNKQ
+74 ISSITSQQ
-82 IVEKG
+82 IIEKG
-87 ARTTPEALQ
+87 ARTTPEALM

-109 GGSAFM
+109 GGSAFI

-150 FTVDKIDVLKG
+150 FTVDKTDVLKG
-161 IGSVEYGSDAMGGVI
+161 VGSVEYGSDAMGGVI

-183 TSKDLNKISLN
+183 ASKELNKISLN
-194 NTSKFISNGMEKTN
+194 NTSKFISSDMEKTN

-219 DFTGGIS
+219 DFIGGIS
-226 LKKYGDLLGGG
+226 LKKYGDLVGGG
-237 SIGKQ
+237 NIGKQ
-242 TPTGYNELNYDL
+242 TPTKYNEINYDL
-254 KTRIKISNQSELI
+254 KTRIKINNQSELI
-267 YSSQNTIQNNIPI
+267 YSSQNTIQKNVPI
-280 YHKIVLENFKTN
+280 YHKIALENFKTN
-292 QTDYQIHYLN
+292 QIDYQIHYLN
-302 YLKYKYTS
+302 YLKYKYIS
-310 NKKWVSEI
+310 HKKWISEI

-330 RSIQKNNSSIF
+330 RSNQKNNSSIF

-353 TAEIVSKPNKN
+353 TAEIVSKPNKK
-364 WTMNSGFDYYKD
+364 WTINSGFDYYKD

-384 TSSDLNTQVFKR
+384 TSSELNTQVFKR
-396 GLYPNRAIYKN
+396 GLYPNGAIYKN

-450 LVSNFGFNYQL
+450 LVSNFGINYQL
-461 NQHSFLFGSITTGY
+461 NQHGFLFGSITTGY

-499 LRPEK
+499 LKPEK

-512 KLRSNKI
+512 KYRSNKI

-534 ARVLVDGKV
+534 ARVLLDGQV
-543 INGYN
+543 INSYQ

-561 GAEVNYTYLLSKF
+561 GTEVNYNYLLSKY
-574 LTWHTN
+574 LTWYTN

-598 PPLFGQNKISF
+598 PPLFGQNKICF
-609 AIKNKILAITHQ
+609 VKKNKTLAITHQ

-638 IGKQGTPGW
+638 IGKLGTPGW
-647 NIFNVDAGWQFKN
+647 NIFNIDAGWEFKN
-660 LSLNTSLIN
+660 LSVNTSLIN

-683 GMGRAINLTLQW
+683 AMGRAVNFSFKIEF
-695 NTH
+695 

>member
-1 MMKRNKEQNTIKLQ
+1 
-15 EQLLKIKILKIF
+15 
-27 MKHFFIILIFIS
+27 
-39 NIGSGQK
+39 
-46 ADTSYKLLDSVIV
+46 
-59 TSRSIKILDTKNPFV
+59 
-74 ISSITNKQ
+74 
-82 IVEKG
+82 
-87 ARTTPEALQ
+87 
-96 GVSGV
+96 
-101 FIQKTNHG
+101 
-109 GGSAFM
+109 
-115 RGLTGNQTL
+115 
-124 IVLDGIR
+124 
-131 LNNAIYR
+131 
-138 YGPNQYLNTIDM
+138 M

-161 IGSVEYGSDAMGGVI
+161 IGAVEYGSDAMGGVI

-183 TSKDLNKISLN
+183 ASKDLNKISLN
-194 NTSKFISNGMEKTN
+194 NTSKFISNGIEKTN

-219 DFTGGIS
+219 DFIGGIS
-226 LKKYGDLLGGG
+226 LKKYGDLVGGEN
-237 SIGKQ
+237 IGKQ
-242 TPTGYNELNYDL
+242 NPTGYNELNYDL
-254 KTRIKISNQSELI
+254 KTRIKLSNQGELI

-310 NKKWVSEI
+310 NKKWISEI

-376 KIFSEAIE
+376 QIFSEAIE
-384 TSSDLNTQVFKR
+384 TSSELNTQVFKR
-396 GLYPNRAIYKN
+396 GLYPNGSIYKN

-512 KLRSNKI
+512 KFRSNKI

-543 INGYN
+543 ISGYN

-561 GAEVNYTYLLSKF
+561 GAEVNYTYLVSKF

-609 AIKNKILAITHQ
+609 VKKNKTLAITHQ

-638 IGKQGTPGW
+638 IGKLGTPGW
-647 NIFNVDAGWQFKN
+647 NIFNIDAGWEFKN

-683 GMGRAINLTLQW
+683 GMGRAINLTIQW
-695 NTH
+695 NIR

>member
-1 MMKRNKEQNTIKLQ
+1 MKKYYF
-15 EQLLKIKILKIF
+15 LLS
-27 MKHFFIILIFIS
+27 LIFSINVS
-39 NIGSGQK
+39 AQK
-46 ADTSYKLLDSVIV
+46 EDSSFINLDSVIV
-59 TSRSIKILDTKNPFV
+59 TSRSIKIFDTKNPFV

-109 GGSAFM
+109 GGSAFL

-161 IGSVEYGSDAMGGVI
+161 IGAVEYGSDAMGGVI

-183 TSKDLNKISLN
+183 ASKDLNKISLN
-194 NTSKFISNGMEKTN
+194 NTSKFISSDMEKTN

-219 DFTGGIS
+219 DFIGGIS
-226 LKKYGDLLGGG
+226 LKKYGDLVGGEN
-237 SIGKQ
+237 IGKQ
-242 TPTGYNELNYDL
+242 NPTGYNELNYDL

-267 YSSQNTIQNNIPI
+267 YSSQNTIQKNIPI
-280 YHKIVLENFKTN
+280 YHKIALENYKTN
-292 QTDYQIHYLN
+292 HIDYQVHYLN
-302 YLKYKYTS
+302 YLKYKYIS
-310 NKKWVSEI
+310 HKKWASEI

-376 KIFSEAIE
+376 QIFSEAIE
-384 TSSDLNTQVFKR
+384 TRSELNTQVFKR
-396 GLYPNRAIYKN
+396 GLYPNGSIYKN
-407 SSIFNIHNLNFNKLN
+407 SSLFNIHNLNFIKLN
-422 IVAGLRYN
+422 LVAGLRYN

-445 IKPSA
+445 INPAA

-461 NQHSFLFGSITTGY
+461 DQHGFLFGSITTGY

-499 LRPEK
+499 LKPEK

-512 KLRSNKI
+512 KYRSNKI
-519 DFSIAAFKMKLKDII
+519 DFSIAAFKLKLKDII

-574 LTWHTN
+574 LTWYTN

-609 AIKNKILAITHQ
+609 VKKNKSLAITHQ

-638 IGKQGTPGW
+638 IGKLGTPGW
-647 NIFNVDAGWQFKN
+647 NIFNIDAGWQVKN
-660 LSLNTSLIN
+660 ISLNTSLIN
-669 ISNVQYKTHGSGVY
+669 ISNIQYKTHGSGVY
-683 GMGRAINLTLQW
+683 GMGRAVNFSFKIEF
-695 NTH
+695 

>member
-1 MMKRNKEQNTIKLQ
+1 MKKYYF
-15 EQLLKIKILKIF
+15 LLS
-27 MKHFFIILIFIS
+27 LIFSINVS
-39 NIGSGQK
+39 AQK
-46 ADTSYKLLDSVIV
+46 EDSSYVNLDSAIV
-59 TSRSIKILDTKNPFV
+59 TSRSIKILDTKNSFV
-74 ISSITNKQ
+74 ISSITNHQ
-82 IVEKG
+82 IIEKG
-87 ARTTPEALQ
+87 ARTTPEALM

-109 GGSAFM
+109 GGSAFI

-183 TSKDLNKISLN
+183 TSQELNKISLN
-194 NTSKFISNGMEKTN
+194 NTSKFISSDMEKTN

-219 DFTGGIS
+219 DFIGGIS
-226 LKKYGDLLGGG
+226 LKKYGDLVGGG
-237 SIGKQ
+237 NIGKQ
-242 TPTGYNELNYDL
+242 TPTKYNEINYNL

-267 YSSQNTIQNNIPI
+267 YSSQNTIQKNVPI
-280 YHKIVLENFKTN
+280 YHKIALENFKTN
-292 QTDYQIHYLN
+292 QIDYQIRYLN
-302 YLKYKYTS
+302 YLKYKYIS
-310 NKKWVSEI
+310 NKRWISEI
-318 IINASTQRSIEQ
+318 IINASTQRTIEQ
-330 RSIQKNNSSIF
+330 RSNQKNNSSIF

-364 WTMNSGFDYYKD
+364 WTMNTGFDYYKD
-376 KIFSEAIE
+376 EIFSEAIE
-384 TSSDLNTQVFKR
+384 TSSDINTQVIKR
-396 GLYPNRAIYKN
+396 GLYPNGSIYKN
-407 SSIFNIHNLNFNKLN
+407 SSLFNIHNLNFNKLN

-445 IKPSA
+445 INPAA

-461 NQHSFLFGSITTGY
+461 NQHGFLFGSIATGY

-512 KLRSNKI
+512 KYRSNKI

-534 ARVLVDGKV
+534 ARVLVDGQV

-561 GAEVNYTYLLSKF
+561 GAEVNYTYLLSKY
-574 LTWHTN
+574 LTWYTN
-580 ATYTYGQNVTKNE
+580 ATYTYGQNETKNE

-609 AIKNKILAITHQ
+609 VKKNKTLAISHQ

-638 IGKQGTPGW
+638 IGKLGTPGW
-647 NIFNVDAGWQFKN
+647 NIFNIDAGWQVKN

-683 GMGRAINLTLQW
+683 GVGRAVNLTIQW
-695 NTH
+695 NIR

>member
-1 MMKRNKEQNTIKLQ
+1 MKKYYFLLSIIFSINVSAQKEDSS
-15 EQLLKIKILKIF
+15 
-27 MKHFFIILIFIS
+27 FI
-39 NIGSGQK
+39 N
-46 ADTSYKLLDSVIV
+46 LDSAIV
-59 TSRSIKILDTKNPFV
+59 TSRSIKILDTKNPLV
-74 ISSITNKQ
+74 ISSITNQQ
-82 IVEKG
+82 IIEKG
-87 ARTTPEALQ
+87 ARTTPEALM

-109 GGSAFM
+109 GGSAFI

-150 FTVDKIDVLKG
+150 FTVDKTDVLKG
-161 IGSVEYGSDAMGGVI
+161 VGSVEYGSDAMGGVI

-183 TSKDLNKISLN
+183 ASKELNKISLN
-194 NTSKFISNGMEKTN
+194 NTSKFISSDMEKTN

-219 DFTGGIS
+219 DFIGGIS
-226 LKKYGDLLGGG
+226 LKKYGDLVGGG
-237 SIGKQ
+237 NIGKQ
-242 TPTGYNELNYDL
+242 TPTKYNEINYDL
-254 KTRIKISNQSELI
+254 KTRIKINNQSELI
-267 YSSQNTIQNNIPI
+267 YSSQNTIQKNVPI
-280 YHKIVLENFKTN
+280 YHKIALENFKTN
-292 QTDYQIHYLN
+292 QIDYQIHYLN
-302 YLKYKYTS
+302 YLKYKYIS
-310 NKKWVSEI
+310 HKKWISEI

-330 RSIQKNNSSIF
+330 RSNQKNNSSIF

-376 KIFSEAIE
+376 EIFSEAIE
-384 TSSDLNTQVFKR
+384 TSSELNSQIFKR
-396 GLYPNRAIYKN
+396 GLYPNGSIYKN

-450 LVSNFGFNYQL
+450 LVSNFGINYQL
-461 NQHSFLFGSITTGY
+461 NQHGFLFGSITTGY

-499 LRPEK
+499 LKPEK

-512 KLRSNKI
+512 KYRSNKI

-561 GAEVNYTYLLSKF
+561 GTEVNYNYLLSKY
-574 LTWHTN
+574 LTWYTN

-598 PPLFGQNKISF
+598 PPLFGQNKICF
-609 AIKNKILAITHQ
+609 VKKNKTLAITHQ

-638 IGKQGTPGW
+638 IGKLGTPGW
-647 NIFNVDAGWQFKN
+647 NIFNIDAGWEFKN
-660 LSLNTSLIN
+660 LSVNTSLIN

-683 GMGRAINLTLQW
+683 AMGRAVNFSFKIEF
-695 NTH
+695 

>member
-1 MMKRNKEQNTIKLQ
+1 M
-15 EQLLKIKILKIF
+15 
-27 MKHFFIILIFIS
+27 
-39 NIGSGQK
+39 
-46 ADTSYKLLDSVIV
+46 
-59 TSRSIKILDTKNPFV
+59 DTKNPLV
-74 ISSITNKQ
+74 ISSITNQQ
-82 IVEKG
+82 IIEKG
-87 ARTTPEALQ
+87 ARTTPEALM

-109 GGSAFM
+109 GGSAFI

-161 IGSVEYGSDAMGGVI
+161 IGSIEYGSDAMGGVI

-183 TSKDLNKISLN
+183 ASKELNKISLN
-194 NTSKFISNGMEKTN
+194 NTSKFISSDMEKTN

-219 DFTGGIS
+219 NFIGGIS
-226 LKKYGDLLGGG
+226 LKKYGDLVGGEN
-237 SIGKQ
+237 IGKQ
-242 TPTGYNELNYDL
+242 TPTKYNEINYDL

-267 YSSQNTIQNNIPI
+267 YSSQNTIQKNVPI
-280 YHKIVLENFKTN
+280 YHKIALENFKTN
-292 QTDYQIHYLN
+292 QIDYQIHYLN
-302 YLKYKYTS
+302 YLKYKYIS
-310 NKKWVSEI
+310 HKKWISEI
-318 IINASTQRSIEQ
+318 IINVSTQRSIEQ
-330 RSIQKNNSSIF
+330 RSYQKNNSSIF

-376 KIFSEAIE
+376 QIFSEAIE
-384 TSSDLNTQVFKR
+384 TSNELNTQVFKR
-396 GLYPNRAIYKN
+396 GLYPNGSIYKN
-407 SSIFNIHNLNFNKLN
+407 SSLFNIHNLNFNKLN

-430 FLHIQMNELTLGNIA
+430 LLHIQMNELTLGNIA
-445 IKPSA
+445 INPAA

-461 NQHSFLFGSITTGY
+461 DHHGFLFGSITTGY

-512 KLRSNKI
+512 KYRSNKN

-534 ARVLVDGKV
+534 ARVQVDGKV

-561 GAEVNYTYLLSKF
+561 GAEVNYTYLLSKY
-574 LTWHTN
+574 LTWYTN

-609 AIKNKILAITHQ
+609 VKKNKTFAITHQ

-638 IGKQGTPGW
+638 IGKLGTPGW
-647 NIFNVDAGWQFKN
+647 NIFNIDAGWQFKN

-683 GMGRAINLTLQW
+683 AIGRAINFSFKIEF
-695 NTH
+695 

>member
-1 MMKRNKEQNTIKLQ
+1 MKKYYF
-15 EQLLKIKILKIF
+15 LLS
-27 MKHFFIILIFIS
+27 LIFSINVS
-39 NIGSGQK
+39 AQK
-46 ADTSYKLLDSVIV
+46 EDFSYVNLDSAIV
-59 TSRSIKILDTKNPFV
+59 TSRSIKILDIKNPFV
-74 ISSITNKQ
+74 ISSITNQQ
-82 IVEKG
+82 IIEKG
-87 ARTTPEALQ
+87 ARTTPEALM

-109 GGSAFM
+109 GGSAFV

-161 IGSVEYGSDAMGGVI
+161 VGAVEYGSDAMGGVI

-183 TSKDLNKISLN
+183 ASKELNKISLT
-194 NTSKFISNGMEKTN
+194 NTSKFISSGMEKTN

-219 DFTGGIS
+219 DFIGGIS
-226 LKKYGDLLGGG
+226 LKKYGDLVGGEN
-237 SIGKQ
+237 IGKQ
-242 TPTGYNELNYDL
+242 TPTGYNEINYDL
-254 KTRIKISNQSELI
+254 KTRIKISTQSELI
-267 YSSQNTIQNNIPI
+267 YSSQNTIQKNVPI
-280 YHKIVLENFKTN
+280 YHKIALENFKTN
-292 QTDYQIHYLN
+292 QIDYQIHYLN
-302 YLKYKYTS
+302 YLKYKYIS
-310 NKKWVSEI
+310 HKKWISEI

-330 RSIQKNNSSIF
+330 RSNQKNNSSIF

-353 TAEIVSKPNKN
+353 TAEIVSKPNKK
-364 WTMNSGFDYYKD
+364 WTINSGFDYYKD

-384 TSSDLNTQVFKR
+384 TSSELNTQVFKR
-396 GLYPNRAIYKN
+396 GLYPNGSIYKN

-445 IKPSA
+445 INPAA
-450 LVSNFGFNYQL
+450 LISNYGFNYQI
-461 NQHSFLFGSITTGY
+461 NQHGFLFGSITTGY

-512 KLRSNKI
+512 KYRSNKI
-519 DFSIAAFKMKLKDII
+519 DFSIAAFKMKLKDVI
-534 ARVLVDGKV
+534 ARVLVDGQV

-561 GAEVNYTYLLSKF
+561 GAEVNYTYLLSKY
-574 LTWHTN
+574 LTWYTN

-609 AIKNKILAITHQ
+609 VKKNKTLAIAHQ

-638 IGKQGTPGW
+638 IGKLGTPGW
-647 NIFNVDAGWQFKN
+647 NIFNIDAGWQVKN

-683 GMGRAINLTLQW
+683 GVGRAVNLTIQW
-695 NTH
+695 NIR

>member
-1 MMKRNKEQNTIKLQ
+1 MKKYYF
-15 EQLLKIKILKIF
+15 LLS
-27 MKHFFIILIFIS
+27 LIFSINVS
-39 NIGSGQK
+39 AQK
-46 ADTSYKLLDSVIV
+46 EDSSFINLDSAIV

-74 ISSITNKQ
+74 ISSITSQQ
-82 IVEKG
+82 IIEKG
-87 ARTTPEALQ
+87 ARTTPEALM
-96 GVSGV
+96 GESGV

-109 GGSAFM
+109 GGSAFV

-161 IGSVEYGSDAMGGVI
+161 VGSVEYGSDAMGGVI
-176 HVKTKEN
+176 QVKTKEN
-183 TSKDLNKISLN
+183 ASKELNKISLN
-194 NTSKFISNGMEKTN
+194 NTSKFISSGMEKTN

-219 DFTGGIS
+219 DFIGGIS
-226 LKKYGDLLGGG
+226 LKKYGDLVGGG
-237 SIGKQ
+237 NIGKQ
-242 TPTGYNELNYDL
+242 TPTKYNEINYDL
-254 KTRIKISNQSELI
+254 KTRIKINNQSELI
-267 YSSQNTIQNNIPI
+267 YSSQNTIQKNVPI
-280 YHKIVLENFKTN
+280 YHKIALENFKTN
-292 QTDYQIHYLN
+292 QIDYQIHYLN
-302 YLKYKYTS
+302 YLKYKYIS
-310 NKKWVSEI
+310 HKKWISEI

-330 RSIQKNNSSIF
+330 RSNQKNNSSIL

-364 WTMNSGFDYYKD
+364 WTMNTGFDYYKD
-376 KIFSEAIE
+376 QIFSEALE
-384 TSSDLNTQVFKR
+384 TNSDLNTQVFKR
-396 GLYPNRAIYKN
+396 GLYPNGSIYKN

-512 KLRSNKI
+512 KYRSNKI

-561 GAEVNYTYLLSKF
+561 GAEVNYTYLLSKY
-574 LTWHTN
+574 LTWYTN

-609 AIKNKILAITHQ
+609 FKKNKTLAIAHQ

-638 IGKQGTPGW
+638 IGKLGTPGW
-647 NIFNVDAGWQFKN
+647 NIYNIDAGWEFKN
-660 LSLNTSLIN
+660 LSVNTSLIN

-683 GMGRAINLTLQW
+683 GMGRAINLTIQW
-695 NTH
+695 NIR

>member
-1 MMKRNKEQNTIKLQ
+1 MKKYYF
-15 EQLLKIKILKIF
+15 LLS
-27 MKHFFIILIFIS
+27 LIFSINVS
-39 NIGSGQK
+39 AQK
-46 ADTSYKLLDSVIV
+46 EDSSFINLDSAIV
-59 TSRSIKILDTKNPFV
+59 TSRSIKILDTKNPLV
-74 ISSITNKQ
+74 ISSIKKQ
-82 IVEKG
+82 QIIEKG
-87 ARTTPEALQ
+87 ARTTPEALM

-109 GGSAFM
+109 GGSAFI

-150 FTVDKIDVLKG
+150 FTIDKIDVLKG
-161 IGSVEYGSDAMGGVI
+161 FGAVEYGSDAMGGVI

-183 TSKDLNKISLN
+183 ASKELNKISLN
-194 NTSKFISNGMEKTN
+194 NTSKFISSDMEKTN

-219 DFTGGIS
+219 DFIGGIS
-226 LKKYGDLLGGG
+226 LKKYGDLVGGG
-237 SIGKQ
+237 NIGKQ
-242 TPTGYNELNYDL
+242 NPTGYDEINYDL
-254 KTRIKISNQSELI
+254 KTKIKINNQSELI
-267 YSSQNTIQNNIPI
+267 YSSQNTIQKNIPI
-280 YHKIVLENFKTN
+280 YHKIALEKYKTN
-292 QTDYQIHYLN
+292 HIDYQVHYLN
-302 YLKYKYTS
+302 YLKYKYIS
-310 NKKWVSEI
+310 HKKWASEI

-376 KIFSEAIE
+376 QIFSEAIE
-384 TSSDLNTQVFKR
+384 TSNELNTQVFKR
-396 GLYPNRAIYKN
+396 GLYPNGSIYKN
-407 SSIFNIHNLNFNKLN
+407 SSLFNIHNLNFIKLN
-422 IVAGLRYN
+422 LVAGLRYN
-430 FLHIQMNELTLGNIA
+430 FLHIQMNELTLGEIA

-450 LVSNFGFNYQL
+450 LVSNFGINYQL
-461 NQHSFLFGSITTGY
+461 NQHGFLFGSITTGY

-499 LRPEK
+499 LKPEK

-512 KLRSNKI
+512 KYRSNKI
-519 DFSIAAFKMKLKDII
+519 DFSIAAFKLKLKDII

-543 INGYN
+543 INSYN

-574 LTWHTN
+574 LTWYTN

-609 AIKNKILAITHQ
+609 VKKNKSLAITHQ

-638 IGKQGTPGW
+638 IGKLGTPGW
-647 NIFNVDAGWQFKN
+647 NIFNIDAGWQVKN
-660 LSLNTSLIN
+660 ISLNTSLIN
-669 ISNVQYKTHGSGVY
+669 ISNIQYKTHGSGVY
-683 GMGRAINLTLQW
+683 GMGRAVNFSFKIEF
-695 NTH
+695 

>member
-15 EQLLKIKILKIF
+15 EQLLKIKILKLF

-109 GGSAFM
+109 GGSTFM

-183 TSKDLNKISLN
+183 ASKDLNKISLN
-194 NTSKFISNGMEKTN
+194 NTSKFISSDMEKTN

-219 DFTGGIS
+219 DFIGGIS
-226 LKKYGDLLGGG
+226 LKKYGDLVGGEN
-237 SIGKQ
+237 IGKQ
-242 TPTGYNELNYDL
+242 NPTGYNELNYDL

-267 YSSQNTIQNNIPI
+267 YSSQNTIQKNVPI
-280 YHKIVLENFKTN
+280 YHKIALENFKTN
-292 QTDYQIHYLN
+292 QIDYQIHYLN
-302 YLKYKYTS
+302 YLKYKYIS
-310 NKKWVSEI
+310 NKKWISEI

-330 RSIQKNNSSIF
+330 RSNQKNNSSIF

-384 TSSDLNTQVFKR
+384 TSSELNTQVFKR
-396 GLYPNRAIYKN
+396 GLYPNGSIYKN

-512 KLRSNKI
+512 KFRSNKI

-534 ARVLVDGKV
+534 ARVQVDGKV

-574 LTWHTN
+574 LTWYTN

>member
-1 MMKRNKEQNTIKLQ
+1 MKKYYF
-15 EQLLKIKILKIF
+15 LLS
-27 MKHFFIILIFIS
+27 LIFSINVS
-39 NIGSGQK
+39 AQK
-46 ADTSYKLLDSVIV
+46 EDSSFINLDSAIV
-59 TSRSIKILDTKNPFV
+59 TSRSIKILDTKNPLV
-74 ISSITNKQ
+74 ISSIKKQ
-82 IVEKG
+82 QIIEKG
-87 ARTTPEALQ
+87 ARTTPEALM

-109 GGSAFM
+109 GGSAFI

-150 FTVDKIDVLKG
+150 FTIDKIDVLKG
-161 IGSVEYGSDAMGGVI
+161 FGAVEYGSDAMGGVI

-183 TSKDLNKISLN
+183 ASKELNKISLN
-194 NTSKFISNGMEKTN
+194 NTSKFISSDMEKTN

-219 DFTGGIS
+219 DFIGGIS
-226 LKKYGDLLGGG
+226 LKKYGDLVGGG
-237 SIGKQ
+237 NIGKQ
-242 TPTGYNELNYDL
+242 NPTGYDEINYDL
-254 KTRIKISNQSELI
+254 KTKIKINNQSELI
-267 YSSQNTIQNNIPI
+267 YSSQNTIQKNIPI
-280 YHKIVLENFKTN
+280 YHKIALEKYKTN
-292 QTDYQIHYLN
+292 HIDYQVHYLN
-302 YLKYKYTS
+302 YLKYKYIS
-310 NKKWVSEI
+310 HKKWASEI

-376 KIFSEAIE
+376 QIFSEAIE
-384 TSSDLNTQVFKR
+384 TSNELNTQVFKR
-396 GLYPNRAIYKN
+396 GLYPNGSIYKN
-407 SSIFNIHNLNFNKLN
+407 SSLFNIHNLNFIKLN
-422 IVAGLRYN
+422 LVAGLRYN
-430 FLHIQMNELTLGNIA
+430 FLHIQMNELTLGEIA

-450 LVSNFGFNYQL
+450 LVSNFGINYQL
-461 NQHSFLFGSITTGY
+461 NQHGFLFGSITTGY

-499 LRPEK
+499 LKPEK

-512 KLRSNKI
+512 KYRSNKI
-519 DFSIAAFKMKLKDII
+519 DFSIAAFKLKLKDII

-543 INGYN
+543 INSYN

-574 LTWHTN
+574 LTWYTN

-609 AIKNKILAITHQ
+609 VKKNKSLAITHQ

-638 IGKQGTPGW
+638 IGKSGTPGW
-647 NIFNVDAGWQFKN
+647 NIFNIDAGWQVKN
-660 LSLNTSLIN
+660 ISLNTSLIN
-669 ISNVQYKTHGSGVY
+669 ISNIQYKTHGSGVY
-683 GMGRAINLTLQW
+683 GMGRAVNFSFKIEF
-695 NTH
+695 